1 MNQERINS
9 MGRNEYPDT
18 PRVGVGALVFHNDRV
33 LLVERGIAPS
43 KGLWAIPG
51 GGLEL
56 GESLQEAAEREVL
69 EETGLII
76 EAREAIY
83 TFDFIERDDT
93 DTIRFHYVIVDVIAD
108 YRSGDIVPGDDAS
121 DAAWLRWEDLAD
133 MPVSTN
139 TLRLLTKLGFGA

>member
-1 MNQERINS
+1 

-18 PRVGVGALVFHNDRV
+18 PRVGVGAIVFHEDRV

-76 EAREAIY
+76 EAREPVY

-93 DTIRFHYVIVDVIAD
+93 DTIHFHYVIVDVIAE
-108 YRSGDIVPGDDAS
+108 YKSGNLQPGDDAA
-121 DAAWLRWEDLAD
+121 DAAWLRWEDLED
-133 MPVSTN
+133 MPVSAN
-139 TLRLLTKLGFGA
+139 TLKVLKTLGFNA